1 MCFNGFQFDA
11 PDYTDAAAAAAADAR
26 CGYTLN
32 YAFRMKDG
40 ISVDYSLSGAQFT
53 DRENSTGSF

>member
-1 MCFNGFQFDA
+1 MYFNVIQFDTA
-11 PDYTDAAAAAAADAR
+11 DYTDAAAAADAR

-40 ISVDYSLSGAQFT
+40 ISLYCKVYTFT
-53 DRENSTGSF
+53 HTT

>member
-1 MCFNGFQFDA
+1 MDFDGIQFDA
-11 PDYTDAAAAAAADAR
+11 PDDADAAATTDAR

-40 ISVDYSLSGAQFT
+40 ISLYYSLTGAVY
-53 DRENSTGSF
+53 RP